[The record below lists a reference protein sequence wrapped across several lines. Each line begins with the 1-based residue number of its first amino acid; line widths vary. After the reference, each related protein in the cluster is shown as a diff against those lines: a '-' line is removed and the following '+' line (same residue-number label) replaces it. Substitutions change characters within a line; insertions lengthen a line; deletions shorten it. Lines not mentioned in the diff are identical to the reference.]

1 MTIQIKT
8 IQIKRVVC
16 AFILCTPLFLL
27 TTPLQAEES
36 PPVLVVDMNRVFR
49 DSIAGKAA
57 IANYE
62 EERKKRGQVLMKI
75 EADLK
80 KLDEAISKQGAILS
94 ATAIAEKREQFEK
107 KRLEGARAAQDAQ
120 RELAKYQQGEFGK
133 VLKQVDDIVEQ
144 LAEKKKGRFVLDYDK
159 RVVLFAHERLDLTN
173 DLLEA
178 LDERALKS

>member
-1 MTIQIKT
+1 MAINLKRALSVFALMTTLFSPIS
-8 IQIKRVVC
+8 
-16 AFILCTPLFLL
+16 PLR
-27 TTPLQAEES
+27 AEES

-62 EERKKRGQVLMKI
+62 EERKKRSQVLMKI

-133 VLKQVDDIVEQ
+133 VLKQVDDIVQEF
-144 LAEKKKGRFVLDYDK
+144 AEKKKGRFVLDYDK
-159 RVVLFAHERLDLTN
+159 RVVLFAHERLDFTN

-178 LDERALKS
+178 LDERTLKS

>member
-1 MTIQIKT
+1 MTIEM
-8 IQIKRVVC
+8 KR
-16 AFILCTPLFLL
+16 AFCVFVLSTALFFVSTPLWS
-27 TTPLQAEES
+27 EENS
-36 PPVLVVDMNRVFR
+36 PVLVVDMNRVFR